1 MWAQTYKNGNQYYRE
16 HKGSS
21 GSGYCV
27 DRGRSMACDV
37 PDNQIGR
44 IVQTIVLPEVW
55 MDRVL
60 ARIHL
65 ADDVERVRHERV
77 QTEQRLRRLGT
88 AYVDGLYDDDGY
100 RREKR
105 SLEDKLANLVVPGVD
120 AAMEAGKLLEDL
132 PVLWEEADLA
142 ERRKL
147 LMAMLDAVYVDTV
160 EEKSVVAIRPKP
172 AFRPIFEVATTRAGS
187 GIVLINETP
196 PDPEGP
202 EAESLCSWWR
212 RGRVEPHR
220 ERGLIVLVAA

>member
-1 MWAQTYKNGNQYYRE
+1 M
-16 HKGSS
+16 
-21 GSGYCV
+21 
-27 DRGRSMACDV
+27 
-37 PDNQIGR
+37 
-44 IVQTIVLPEVW
+44 
-55 MDRVL
+55 
-60 ARIHL
+60 
-65 ADDVERVRHERV
+65 ADDVEQVRHERA
-77 QTEQRLRRLGT
+77 QTEQRLKRLGR
-88 AYVDGLYDDDGY
+88 AYVDGLYDHDGY

-120 AAMEAGKLLEDL
+120 AAMEAGKLLENL

-142 ERRKL
+142 GRRKL

-172 AFRPIFEVATTRAGS
+172 AFRPIFEVATTRGGS

-212 RGRVEPHR
+212 RGRVELYR
-220 ERGLIVLVAA
+220 ERRLIVLLAA